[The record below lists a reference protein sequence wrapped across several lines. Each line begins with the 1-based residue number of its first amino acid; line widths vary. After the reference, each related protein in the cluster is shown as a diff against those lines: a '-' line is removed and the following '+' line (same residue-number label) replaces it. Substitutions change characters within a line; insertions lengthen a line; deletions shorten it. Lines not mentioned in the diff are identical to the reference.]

1 MEPLLESLRTG
12 TDTDELHTEEA
23 HKTATEQLATLDRAK
38 LEEVQRGLDAALL
51 RARTDNT
58 VRTRIEL
65 LKVRVQLQLANS
77 NNPSFGT
84 AISTVGSTLGGAI
97 GTTAR
102 GADTVLRSGSE
113 AMASGPIARY
123 GILAGLVGS
132 AYMVPRF
139 FRKLFTGRWS
149 TETPEEIQKREK
161 DESER
166 KAKVLAAG
174 GTYTAPRNGPSTGRS
189 IFATLSTVALSVGAF
204 VGLNAIGRNNNNNTP
219 GSGPAA

>member
-1 MEPLLESLRTG
+1 
-12 TDTDELHTEEA
+12 
-23 HKTATEQLATLDRAK
+23 
-38 LEEVQRGLDAALL
+38 
-51 RARTDNT
+51 
-58 VRTRIEL
+58 
-65 LKVRVQLQLANS
+65 
-77 NNPSFGT
+77 
-84 AISTVGSTLGGAI
+84 
-97 GTTAR
+97 
-102 GADTVLRSGSE
+102 
-113 AMASGPIARY
+113 MASGPIARY